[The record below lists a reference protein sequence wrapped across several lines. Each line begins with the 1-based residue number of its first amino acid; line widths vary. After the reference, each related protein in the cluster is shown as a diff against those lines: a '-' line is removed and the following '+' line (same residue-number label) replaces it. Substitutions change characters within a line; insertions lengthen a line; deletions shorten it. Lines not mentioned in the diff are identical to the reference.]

1 MAKFESGKSG
11 NPAGR
16 PTGRPD
22 RRTELRRLLEPHAT
36 KLIETVV
43 AKALAGDMA
52 AMRMCIDRLCPTL
65 KPTSDP
71 VQLNMP
77 TSGTLS
83 DQAAA
88 VFAAVVAGEISTEE
102 AAALAGILANTAR
115 TQESDKKIHQFD
127 ELKKL
132 IEALSR

>member
-22 RRTELRRLLEPHAT
+22 RRTELRKLLEPHAT
-36 KLIETVV
+36 RLIETVV
-43 AKALAGDMA
+43 TKALAGDMA

-65 KPTSDP
+65 KPTSEP
-71 VQLNMP
+71 VQLTMP

-102 AAALAGILANTAR
+102 AATLAGILASTAR
-115 TQESDKKIHQFD
+115 TQESDAKLNQLN

-132 IEALSR
+132 ITAL

>member
-65 KPTSDP
+65 KPASEPLTLDA
-71 VQLNMP
+71 
-77 TSGTLS
+77 TGTLS